1 MRLLVKRMLRTQLAR
16 PFGVPVPN
24 VLTSLFVLLLVF
36 AGGLSLAMMEHTRNA
51 GVVYDDFYEATNL
64 ADLTVTAEAWP
75 YAAENML
82 AACEDLNS
90 TLEIAGCETRYIHD
104 EKFVRPVDGE
114 LIPARYHGYETV
126 AGQFGS
132 ISTVWQGPDDGR
144 MPTSVDEVVIDRHM
158 HDELGIEIGDEVT
171 LILMGVNVTK
181 TVVGYG
187 NHADHLWYV
196 ADHASLLP
204 GEGEFA
210 SVYMPISA
218 LLAALGQNADNRT
231 LMLVDVVATPDYD
244 LLDTDANEG
253 VALDAL
259 ALNLSLALAEHEV
272 SAIHVEDRSAM
283 WSVELLRQDLEG
295 NRKTLPLFTGILV
308 GVSALVIAISQ
319 DRLVRKQSREIAVLT
334 SLGTP
339 PRDILMSYLTVP
351 VVLGTIGGLGAVGA
365 GILGSEALTSWYFN
379 DMVGVPVTTI
389 HHHTDLM
396 LLTWLVVFGIT
407 VGAGLFPAWR
417 ATRLKPLEVMR
428 GASAR
433 KPGRLMQRLT
443 AWLPTT
449 IGLGV
454 RSTFRRPIRL
464 GTTVLALGM
473 AMVLVGGTM
482 LMVGSMEDWFR
493 ASLGEDDTW
502 DVRVSYDMFDDDEL
516 LNWTE
521 QNSDAYEYEW
531 SFIWPVTEV
540 GDDRR
545 LSLHMVE
552 GFGEDGIDS
561 MHAMRLLEGRLP
573 VADENTTEALID
585 RGVAEFLGVR
595 IGDDFDLQVTT
606 NGAIRVRVVGI
617 VEEMERSAWVHH
629 SDVYAE
635 VEAIFGDKLL
645 AMDLELNNTL
655 HIRGVNLSDSGL
667 NDINGLTVIDRQA
680 SIDAF
685 EESWERQQVGFVV
698 FLVIGW
704 TIAVAVL
711 INTLMINL
719 TEHDTE
725 FATLRI
731 LGASSWRL
739 SGILLV
745 ESIMIGFIGGIIGA
759 LASMATAF
767 AMSAAFTNWMWTFPM
782 EQNPLIVLQILGMIV
797 MFSVLITPIG
807 LWRIWR
813 MDLVEKAKEY
823 AE

>member
-16 PFGVPVPN
+16 PFGVAVPN
-24 VLTSLFVLLLVF
+24 VLTCLFVLLLVF

-51 GVVYDDFYEATNL
+51 EVVYDDFYESTNL
-64 ADLTVTAEAWP
+64 ADVTVTADAWP
-75 YAAENML
+75 YGADSML
-82 AACEDLNS
+82 AACENLNS
-90 TLEIAGCETRYIHD
+90 TLEIAGCETRYIHE
-104 EKFVRPVDGE
+104 EKFVRPEDGE
-114 LIPARYHGYETV
+114 IIPARYHGIEMV
-126 AGQFGS
+126 GGEFGS
-132 ISTVWQGPDDGR
+132 ISTVWLGKDGGR
-144 MPTSVDEVVIDRHM
+144 MPTSNDEVVIDRHM
-158 HDELGIEIGDEVT
+158 NDELGIEIGDEVT
-171 LILMGVNVTK
+171 LVLAGVNVNK

-187 NHADHLWYV
+187 NHPDHLWYV
-196 ADHASLLP
+196 ANHNSLLP

-210 SVYMPISA
+210 AVYLPISA
-218 LLAALGQNADNRT
+218 LLEAIGESSDNRT
-231 LMLVDVVATPDYD
+231 LMLIDVVGTPDYD
-244 LLDTDANEG
+244 LIDTETVEG
-253 VALDAL
+253 EALGTFVDDLKSAL
-259 ALNLSLALAEHEV
+259 ADHDV
-272 SAIHVEDRSAM
+272 SAVQVEDRSAM

-351 VVLGTIGGLGAVGA
+351 VVLGTIGGLGAIGA
-365 GILGSEALTSWYFN
+365 GIFGSEALTSWYF
-379 DMVGVPVTTI
+379 DIVGVPVTTI
-389 HHHTDLM
+389 HHHPDLM
-396 LLTWLVVFGIT
+396 LLTFFVVFGIT

-521 QNSDAYEYEW
+521 QNSGSYEYEW

-552 GFGEDGIDS
+552 GFGVDGIDS
-561 MHAMRLLEGRLP
+561 MHTMRLLEGRLP
-573 VADENTTEALID
+573 VAGQNTTEALVD

-595 IGDDFDLQVTT
+595 IGGDFDLQVTT

-617 VEEMERSAWVHH
+617 VEEMERSTWVHH

-667 NDINGLTVIDRQA
+667 NDINGLTITDRQA

-685 EESWERQQVGFVV
+685 EEGWERQQVGMLV

-767 AMSAAFTNWMWTFPM
+767 AMSSAFTNWMWTFPM